1 MLFWHNGAAVPIAAE
16 IELTA
21 GHELLFVPMMQGMHN
36 NASNIG
42 IEGLTISEQGSGK

>member
-21 GHELLFVPMMQGMHN
+21 GHELLFVPMMHGLHN
-36 NASNIG
+36 NASTITLENLR
-42 IEGLTISEQGSGK
+42 IEAKE